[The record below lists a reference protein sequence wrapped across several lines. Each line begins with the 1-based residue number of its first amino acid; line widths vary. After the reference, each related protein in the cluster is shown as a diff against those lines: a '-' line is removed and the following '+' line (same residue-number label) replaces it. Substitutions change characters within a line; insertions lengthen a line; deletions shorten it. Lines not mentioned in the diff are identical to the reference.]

1 MESSLVSVLSE
12 IEAIVRDELDR
23 DDVVLRPETTA
34 KDVEGWDSLTNIRIM
49 VAIERRF
56 WIRFSVMEV
65 TEIPN
70 VGELVKVIEARA

>member
-1 MESSLVSVLSE
+1 MSTLSE

-23 DDVVLRPETTA
+23 DDVVLGPETTA
-34 KDVEGWDSLTNIRIM
+34 KDVDGWDSLTNIRIM

-56 WIRFSVMEV
+56 RVRFSVMEV

-70 VGELVKVIEARA
+70 IGELVKVVEARA